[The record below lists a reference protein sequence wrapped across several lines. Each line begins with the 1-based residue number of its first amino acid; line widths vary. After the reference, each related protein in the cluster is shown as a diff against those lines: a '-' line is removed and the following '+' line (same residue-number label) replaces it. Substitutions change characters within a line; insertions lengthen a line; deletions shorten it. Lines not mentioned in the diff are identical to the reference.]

1 MFIKYQDIEN
11 SYQSKHIQ
19 KTLEYNPK
27 LKTCRYA
34 AFEKLDGANAQ
45 LIFHPGITTI
55 EDMINSV
62 EFCSRSN
69 KLDKTAN
76 FQGASI
82 KELLERYKEVI
93 RLTQMYANSVEYPIN
108 LYGELFGYG
117 IQKRINYGK
126 EKLLS
131 FFDMRIDGYII
142 SQRDFC
148 NMMEY
153 VAKRSGNDSIYV
165 SPFKIFDSLEEA
177 LELSPEFES
186 SFSPTKDHAE
196 GWVIKPWDI
205 PSTFYLKIKSEK
217 FKEKTKVREIKNKD
231 YSITVNKLKAYFNAM
246 INENRILSAFS
257 KIGEIERPDQIGDYV
272 KYVLE
277 DVKKDFLK
285 EYNLEEELTP
295 EEKKYIF
302 NGGKHVVEFLRKH
315 L

>member
-19 KTLEYNPK
+19 KTLEYQPE
-27 LKTCRYA
+27 LRTCKYA
-34 AFEKLDGANAQ
+34 AFEKLDGISIQ
-45 LIFHPGITTI
+45 LIFYPGITTV
-55 EDMINSV
+55 EDMMNSV

-69 KLDKTAN
+69 KLDKTSN

-82 KELLERYKEVI
+82 PELFERYKEVI
-93 RLTQMYANSVEYPIN
+93 RLTQMYANQVELPIN
-108 LYGELFGYG
+108 LYGELYGYG

-126 EKLLS
+126 DKLLS
-131 FFDMRIDGYII
+131 FFDMRIDGY
-142 SQRDFC
+142 SVCQETFC

-153 VAKRSGNDSIYV
+153 VALRSGIDSIYV
-165 SPFKIFDSLEEA
+165 KPFKIFDSLEDA

-205 PSTFYLKIKSEK
+205 ASTFYLKIKSEK
-217 FKEKTKVREIKNKD
+217 FKEKTHVKEIKNKE
-231 YSITVNKLKAYFNAM
+231 YSITVNTLKAYFNAM
-246 INENRILSAFS
+246 INENRVFSAFS
-257 KIGEIERPDQIGDYV
+257 KIGTIERPDQIGDYV
-272 KYVLE
+272 KYILE

-285 EYNLEEELTP
+285 EYNLEEDLTQ
-295 EEKKYIF
+295 EEKKYVF
-302 NGGKHVVEFLRKH
+302 NGGKHIVEILRNY